1 MTDSGALTFED
12 GRGQLIPLGKCHW
25 MIPIL
30 QDKETFKSRRATWS
44 EIADGGA
51 KCQVTLL
58 NPANDMFTRMP
69 VNDHVVSDHCP
80 GPYER
85 CLEALLLQAGGA
97 VPDPEGWVAFFQVS
111 STGGGACTSAAFRS
125 RCSSRVFAFACLC
138 ALRFLRA
145 HSSPSYLLA
154 SHAQARPRAF
164 TNKV

>member
-1 MTDSGALTFED
+1 
-12 GRGQLIPLGKCHW
+12 

-80 GPYER
+80 APYER

-97 VPDPEGWVAFFQVS
+97 VPDPEGWGAFFQVS
-111 STGGGACTSAAFRS
+111 STPPPRRSLLSLSLAAYR
-125 RCSSRVFAFACLC
+125 
-138 ALRFLRA
+138 
-145 HSSPSYLLA
+145 
-154 SHAQARPRAF
+154 RPRARARRLALAF
-164 TNKV
+164 

>member
-1 MTDSGALTFED
+1 
-12 GRGQLIPLGKCHW
+12 

-69 VNDHVVSDHCP
+69 VNAHVVSDHCP
-80 GPYER
+80 APYER

-111 STGGGACTSAAFRS
+111 STT
-125 RCSSRVFAFACLC
+125 
-138 ALRFLRA
+138 
-145 HSSPSYLLA
+145 P
-154 SHAQARPRAF
+154 P
-164 TNKV
+164 